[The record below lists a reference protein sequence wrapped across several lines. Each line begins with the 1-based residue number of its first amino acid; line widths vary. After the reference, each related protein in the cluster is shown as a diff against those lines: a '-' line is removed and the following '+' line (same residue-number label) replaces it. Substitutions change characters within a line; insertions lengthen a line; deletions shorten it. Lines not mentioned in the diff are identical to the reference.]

1 MTRAGVAP
9 RLGVPDAVLWL
20 SAAAGVGTLVVPAAR
35 PYTAPLLV
43 AGVVV
48 VAATAWPT
56 LRPPVRRTVLA
67 MMLAGAALCLVAGA
81 RWSDVSAAFATM
93 CGVFSFVAVV
103 RLLELP
109 MLRRGYHTAIA
120 EFTLVRLRRT
130 RAVWSAATLTYLLSL
145 ALSFGGVALAYRSVR
160 AMDSAADEAGSAG
173 VVCRAF
179 IAANLV
185 TPLSPPLAVV
195 LTLTG
200 LTWTGFLPYALA
212 LGLVAAML
220 VPLGPVPRA
229 RALPAPR
236 PERGRLAAGFAAMI
250 GCVVVVLVV
259 LEMVT
264 PLSHPAATM
273 TAVLLVVPLWER
285 GTRLPARAVALARS
299 EAGSWR
305 EQFLLFGAGG
315 FVVAAAGRWTA
326 DGAVGR
332 LLDAAGL
339 PAWALLAGGA
349 LAITVLGLAGLYP
362 LTTLIVVTTVLAPL
376 GTGAWPALVAA
387 AALVGTMAAFVLS
400 PLSGLTLLVSALSG
414 RSAVHI
420 GLRWNLP
427 FGLALLG
434 AGGAA
439 IGLFAAVT

>member
-1 MTRAGVAP
+1 MAAP
-9 RLGVPDAVLWL
+9 D
-20 SAAAGVGTLVVPAAR
+20 
-35 PYTAPLLV
+35 
-43 AGVVV
+43 
-48 VAATAWPT
+48 
-56 LRPPVRRTVLA
+56 
-67 MMLAGAALCLVAGA
+67 
-81 RWSDVSAAFATM
+81 
-93 CGVFSFVAVV
+93 
-103 RLLELP
+103 
-109 MLRRGYHTAIA
+109 
-120 EFTLVRLRRT
+120 

-200 LTWTGFLPYALA
+200 LTWTGSSPYALA
-212 LGLVAAML
+212 LALVAAVL
-220 VPLGPVPRA
+220 VPLGPCRGPGAAAAATGPGTVGRRVRRDDRLCRGRA
-229 RALPAPR
+229 RRVGRWSRRSAIRPSLWPR
-236 PERGRLAAGFAAMI
+236 WRRSCSSCRCG
-250 GCVVVVLVV
+250 
-259 LEMVT
+259 
-264 PLSHPAATM
+264 
-273 TAVLLVVPLWER
+273 R
-285 GTRLPARAVALARS
+285 GTRLRPAPWPWRARRPVPGR
-299 EAGSWR
+299 
-305 EQFLLFGAGG
+305 QFLLFGAGG
-315 FVVAAAGRWTA
+315 SWLPRPAG
-326 DGAVGR
+326 GR
-332 LLDAAGL
+332 PTERSAGWPDAAGL

-414 RSAVHI
+414 RSAVQI

-439 IGLFAAVT
+439 IGLVAAVT